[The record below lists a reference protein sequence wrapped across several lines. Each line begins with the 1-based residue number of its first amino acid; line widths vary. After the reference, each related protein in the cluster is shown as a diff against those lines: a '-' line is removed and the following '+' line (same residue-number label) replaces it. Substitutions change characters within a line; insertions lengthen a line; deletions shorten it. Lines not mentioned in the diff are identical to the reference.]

1 MKLVQIYGMCF
12 LKVLIECHWK
22 IAAVFKGLI
31 LHQNYLLCAGF
42 NDAVN
47 KLLLFVDFSVSSHSM
62 KWSFAQFKTL
72 FADVTG
78 ELLVPIF
85 FELFQRFPV
94 THSAM
99 LLFYVVV
106 ESILSVRL
114 RLTTI
119 KCTLENLPTVYL
131 HMIIQLISFCPL
143 QKTDAALKFPFL
155 IAMDIPE
162 MAF

>member
-1 MKLVQIYGMCF
+1 MCF
-12 LKVLIECHWK
+12 LQVLIECLWK

-31 LHQNYLLCAGF
+31 LHQNYLLCTGF

-47 KLLLFVDFSVSSHSM
+47 KLLLFVDLFVSFHSM
-62 KWSFAQFKTL
+62 EWSFAQFKTL
-72 FADVTG
+72 FADATCK
-78 ELLVPIF
+78 LLVPIF
-85 FELFQRFPV
+85 FEFLQRFPV
-94 THSAM
+94 TYSAM
-99 LLFYVVV
+99 LLFNVVV

-114 RLTTI
+114 RLASI

-131 HMIIQLISFCPL
+131 HMIIQLIYFSPL
-143 QKTDAALKFPFL
+143 QRTDAALKILFL